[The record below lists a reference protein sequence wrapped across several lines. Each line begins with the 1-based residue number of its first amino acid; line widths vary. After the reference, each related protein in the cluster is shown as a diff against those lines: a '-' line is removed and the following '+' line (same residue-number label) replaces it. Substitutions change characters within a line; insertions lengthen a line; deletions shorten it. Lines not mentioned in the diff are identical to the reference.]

1 MDRVTKEG
9 QMTKYKVILA
19 DCPWKYSDKRK
30 NDPGYAGITYDV
42 MSTKDLCSL
51 PVKEIADKDCMLFM
65 WVTSPM
71 LPDCLEI
78 MKAWGFCCVPE
89 TPVLKKDLTWC
100 NVGDINVGDELFA
113 FDENTNKNGRRHYAF
128 SKVLK
133 KDTIKL
139 NCYKVVMSNGDSI
152 ICSEDHQWLCRYR
165 QKCGQTGT
173 IRWIKTKD
181 LLANYHG
188 SRDGGS
194 TEIIKLANVV
204 HPETDYA
211 AGFISASFDSEGSL
225 NKTKPRICFSQ
236 KSNAL
241 LRTLMK
247 YLDEKNVRYNT
258 HKYGD
263 LCHLDVQGGIK
274 DGVLDFLQKF
284 RPPRLLDNWD
294 KYPLSNVS
302 LYNLVGETVKEII
315 PVGVREV
322 VMLETTS
329 KTYIANGYA
338 SHNCYKTVAFVWE
351 KLNTRSGT
359 PVSLMGRFTMGSCEY
374 VLVGVKGHPQRVS
387 KNVRQL
393 VQAKRAGHSVK
404 PKDVHNR
411 IVELCGDV
419 PRVELFARDTVEGW
433 DCIGNG
439 IDGKDI
445 RDVLEEKRNQE

>member
-78 MKAWGFCCVPE
+78 MKAWGF
-89 TPVLKKDLTWC
+89 
-100 NVGDINVGDELFA
+100 
-113 FDENTNKNGRRHYAF
+113 
-128 SKVLK
+128 
-133 KDTIKL
+133 
-139 NCYKVVMSNGDSI
+139 
-152 ICSEDHQWLCRYR
+152 
-165 QKCGQTGT
+165 
-173 IRWIKTKD
+173 
-181 LLANYHG
+181 
-188 SRDGGS
+188 
-194 TEIIKLANVV
+194 
-204 HPETDYA
+204 
-211 AGFISASFDSEGSL
+211 
-225 NKTKPRICFSQ
+225 
-236 KSNAL
+236 
-241 LRTLMK
+241 
-247 YLDEKNVRYNT
+247 
-258 HKYGD
+258 
-263 LCHLDVQGGIK
+263 
-274 DGVLDFLQKF
+274 KF
-284 RPPRLLDNWD
+284 
-294 KYPLSNVS
+294 
-302 LYNLVGETVKEII
+302 
-315 PVGVREV
+315 
-322 VMLETTS
+322 
-329 KTYIANGYA
+329 
-338 SHNCYKTVAFVWE
+338 KTVAFVWE

-374 VLVGVKGHPQRVS
+374 VLVGTKGHPQRVS